1 MLVCL
6 LGLWQGMGWAEND
19 DTSTIGNSAKDV
31 RTVTPEEFDNIIESE
46 DIDYAIG
53 IITDGK
59 RWAYHSSV
67 HPIYTLEATNSTV
80 YCPDAYYDVT
90 GNGKMDFF
98 GYYKDK
104 EIADCNMY
112 PLIVTSIDGDL
123 IRKEGTGSHVS
134 WATDRYGKLEYY
146 KKDDYAKYGTLDYG
160 FHGFKMGMYDK
171 DGMPLLINRNLQ
183 YKEPTFIYSYKQN
196 KIVLKAENFYYS
208 KTTFADINGDG
219 RKEIISFVPS
229 KYNSSNTQL
238 TEEDGAIDI
247 YRMAAD
253 GTFVADKIYVTSDT
267 TVVKSMML
275 DDYTPNS
282 GTIDKPGSGTQTAT
296 GIGYPGQGMFVRAK
310 PAPDWNDWQEYDNIT
325 SETAQA
331 KQVITN
337 NGKATRAMA
346 AQTGYVSAADI
357 NGDGMIDL
365 YDGTNIYYNLGG
377 NKFFKSPHKG
387 TVYSAD
393 LTGNGLLDFI
403 DFGNEQVDLYL
414 SMAENSDMQVKTL
427 LKNTA
432 ISNTFFGDFDK
443 DGDVDILFVI
453 PGSDYTIF
461 QFYRNDGN
469 GVFKPKDTNLDG
481 TYTCQACNDYDG
493 DGLYEILA
501 VKKGAYKYVLLKLN
515 NKWSVAETELLSGL
529 SLRTIGDVNNDGTME
544 MVYNNSKKVIPYT
557 MPYQTARS
565 TLVLRRWRSL
575 LP

>member
-1 MLVCL
+1 MRL
-6 LGLWQGMGWAEND
+6 
-19 DTSTIGNSAKDV
+19 
-31 RTVTPEEFDNIIESE
+31 
-46 DIDYAIG
+46 G

-67 HPIYTLEATNSTV
+67 HPIYTLEATARTV
-80 YCPDAYYDVT
+80 YCPEAYYDVT

-98 GYYKDK
+98 GYYIDK
-104 EIADCNMY
+104 EIKANCNMY

-134 WATDRYGKLEYY
+134 WATTTGKLEYY

-160 FHGFKMGMYDK
+160 FIGFKMGMYDK
-171 DGMPLLINRNLQ
+171 DGMPLLINCDAQ
-183 YKEPTFIYSYKQN
+183 YNFPTCIYSYKQN
-196 KIVLKAENFYYS
+196 KIVLKAENFYYP

-238 TEEDGAIDI
+238 TEEEDGTIDI

-325 SETAQA
+325 SETSQA

-387 TVYSAD
+387 AGYSAD

-501 VKKGAYKYVLLKLN
+501 VNNGTSKNVLLKLN
-515 NKWSVAETELLSGL
+515 NKWSVAETELPSGL

-544 MVYNNSKKVIPYT
+544 MVYNNSEKKLYHIRCRT
-557 MPYQTARS
+557 KLQGQHS
-565 TLVLRRWRSL
+565 S
-575 LP
+575 

>member
-1 MLVCL
+1 M
-6 LGLWQGMGWAEND
+6 GL
-19 DTSTIGNSAKDV
+19 
-31 RTVTPEEFDNIIESE
+31 
-46 DIDYAIG
+46 Y
-53 IITDGK
+53 
-59 RWAYHSSV
+59 
-67 HPIYTLEATNSTV
+67 
-80 YCPDAYYDVT
+80 
-90 GNGKMDFF
+90 
-98 GYYKDK
+98 DK
-104 EIADCNMY
+104 E
-112 PLIVTSIDGDL
+112 
-123 IRKEGTGSHVS
+123 
-134 WATDRYGKLEYY
+134 
-146 KKDDYAKYGTLDYG
+146 
-160 FHGFKMGMYDK
+160 
-171 DGMPLLINRNLQ
+171 GMPLLINRDLQ
-183 YKEPTFIYSYKQN
+183 YNYPTSIYSYKQN
-196 KIVLKAENFYYS
+196 KIVLKAENFYYP

-219 RKEIISFVPS
+219 RKEIISFVTS

-238 TEEDGAIDI
+238 TEKDGAIDI

-282 GTIDKPGSGTQTAT
+282 GKITAT
-296 GIGYPGQGMFVRAK
+296 GGGSNNVSVPSIMDGMFVKAK

-325 SETAQA
+325 SETSQA

-365 YDGTNIYYNLGG
+365 YDGTNIYYNIGG
-377 NKFFKSPHKG
+377 NKFFKSAHTG
-387 TVYSAD
+387 TIYSAD

-403 DFGNEQVDLYL
+403 DFGNKQVDLYL

-515 NKWSVAETELLSGL
+515 NKWSVAETELPSGL
-529 SLRTIGDVNNDGTME
+529 NLRTIGDVNNDGTME

-575 LP
+575 QP